1 VSNRTAPSASSAAGR
16 SSARARLS
24 SCALALAVLA
34 GIAAISS
41 GFGWRLGLWYFRD
54 GFKILEYSVYA
65 AMAAGVLS
73 LVALFW
79 RHRAARRSG
88 TLAALAGLV
97 ISLAIAGYPTYF
109 RYIILPSKPY
119 IHDITTD
126 TENPPAF
133 VAALPLRQGVENSA
147 TYGGPDVAKQ
157 QLAGYPDIK
166 PAHFNAPPDR
176 VFGAALALAI
186 DSGWTVTAAL
196 PAEGRIEAFDT
207 TLWYGFKDDIVL
219 RIVADGAGTRV
230 DMRSESRYGR
240 SDFGVNARR
249 ITKYLAALQDRVAV
263 Q

>member
-1 VSNRTAPSASSAAGR
+1 VSDRTAHSAASSAGK
-16 SSARARLS
+16 SSTRATLS
-24 SCALALAVLA
+24 SYALTLAILA

-54 GFKILEYSVYA
+54 GFKILEYSVYVA
-65 AMAAGVLS
+65 IAAGLLS

-79 RHRAARRSG
+79 PRQRIRRSG
-88 TLAALAGLV
+88 TLAALCGLAV
-97 ISLAIAGYPTYF
+97 SVVIAGYPAYF
-109 RYIILPSKPY
+109 RYVILPSKPY

-133 VAALPLRQGVENSA
+133 VAAVALRQGAENSA
-147 TYGGPDVAKQ
+147 TYGGPDIAKQ
-157 QLAGYPDIK
+157 QLASYPDIK
-166 PAHFNAPPDR
+166 PAFFNAPPDQ
-176 VFGAALALAI
+176 VFAAALSLVKE
-186 DSGWTVTAAL
+186 SGWTVTADA

-219 RIVADGAGTRV
+219 RIIADGSGTRL

-249 ITKYLAALQDRVAV
+249 VAKFLAALQDRMASR
-263 Q
+263 